1 MQDYGIIFLYDNNYT
16 RKIIVK
22 ENNNLSIRI
31 ITLNSL
37 KKEIEF
43 FTPKPF
49 IYFIENGLNENSNI
63 KSTLAVIIKN
73 KLNERILK
81 YFSFKNSI
89 NEKENDVPFYH
100 PNIPDGYSLF
110 CTQFEY
116 IQLMEFLKKNEKRI
130 KKEEEELLL
139 EVEPIPRRKNFLCQI
154 CKIKFGNYI
163 EHINSSLHSHNK
175 SKYSNVF
182 KKIQNTFKRISDNN
196 EQEKINFQNEKN
208 ILDNS
213 MITNNI
219 TTKCDSFIVS
229 DENKDINK
237 KNITDEEKTCK
248 KDDNI
253 NESISMKD
261 IMMILDNIDSK
272 SKNISFH
279 SGKRKKNEKN
289 KSFFKDN
296 YIYDLQSITGKIY
309 HYKYI
314 FNK

>member
-1 MQDYGIIFLYDNNYT
+1 MQDYGIIFLYENNYT

-116 IQLMEFLKKNEKRI
+116 IQLMEFLKKNEKRD

>member
-1 MQDYGIIFLYDNNYT
+1 MQDYGIIILYDNNNT

-49 IYFIENGLNENSNI
+49 IYFIENGLNEKSKK
-63 KSTLAVIIKN
+63 KSTIAVIIKN
-73 KLNERILK
+73 KLNENILK
-81 YFSFKNSI
+81 YFSFNIST
-89 NEKENDVPFYH
+89 NERENDVPFYH
-100 PNIPDGYSLF
+100 PNVPDGYSLF
-110 CTQFEY
+110 CSQFEY
-116 IQLMEFLKKNEKRI
+116 IQLMEFLKKNEKKF
-130 KKEEEELLL
+130 KKEEEESL
-139 EVEPIPRRKNFLCQI
+139 EAEPIPRKKNFLCQI

-175 SKYSNVF
+175 SKFANIF
-182 KKIQNTFKRISDNN
+182 KKIQSTFKRIVDNN
-196 EQEKINFQNEKN
+196 EQEKINYQNEKN

-213 MITNNI
+213 IITNNI

-229 DENKDINK
+229 DENKDFNK
-237 KNITDEEKTCK
+237 KNITDEEKDNK
-248 KDDNI
+248 KVEN
-253 NESISMKD
+253 ISMKEV
-261 IMMILDNIDSK
+261 MTILDSIDSK

-279 SGKRKKNEKN
+279 LGKRKKNEKN

-296 YIYDLQSITGKIY
+296 YIYDLQNITGKIY
-309 HYKYI
+309 HYMYT

>member
-116 IQLMEFLKKNEKRI
+116 IQLMEFLKKNEKRD

-237 KNITDEEKTCK
+237 KNITDEEKICK

-261 IMMILDNIDSK
+261 IMMILDSIDSK

-279 SGKRKKNEKN
+279 LGKRKKNEKN

>member
-116 IQLMEFLKKNEKRI
+116 IQLMEFLKKNEKRD

>member
-116 IQLMEFLKKNEKRI
+116 IQLMEFLKKNEKRD

-182 KKIQNTFKRISDNN
+182 KKIQNTFKRIADNN

>member
-1 MQDYGIIFLYDNNYT
+1 MQDYGIIFLYENNYT

-116 IQLMEFLKKNEKRI
+116 IQLMEFLKKNEKRD

-182 KKIQNTFKRISDNN
+182 KKIQNTFKRIADNN

>member
-1 MQDYGIIFLYDNNYT
+1 MQDYGIIFLYENNYT

-175 SKYSNVF
+175 SKYSNIF
-182 KKIQNTFKRISDNN
+182 KKIQNTFKRIADNN